1 MPERLRAELGA
12 GAADIA
18 DVVADVRQR
27 LPDMGPRRTIDDP
40 QIARFRLFDSITA
53 FLKNASRTQPLVL
66 VLDDLH
72 WADEGSLRLLEFV
85 ARELAGAR
93 LLLIGTYRD
102 VELSRRHPLSQ
113 TLAELTRE
121 RLFERIV
128 LRGLSRDD
136 VGRFIE
142 AACGTAPP
150 TELVDAVHA
159 QTEGNP
165 FFVTEVVRLLAQE
178 GELTPERLSA
188 RRSAGACASPRV
200 CGR

>member
-1 MPERLRAELGA
+1 WVQAIRSYVRDTDPERLRSELGT
-12 GAADIA
+12 GAAEIA
-18 DVVADVRQR
+18 DVVADVRDR
-27 LPDMGPRRTIDDP
+27 LSDLGFSPAIDDP
-40 QIARFRLFDSITA
+40 QMARFHLFDSIAA
-53 FLKNASRTQPLVL
+53 FLNSASRRQPLVL

-93 LLLIGTYRD
+93 LVLIGTYRD

-136 VGRFIE
+136 VGLFVE
-142 AACGTAPP
+142 ATC
-150 TELVDAVHA
+150 
-159 QTEGNP
+159 
-165 FFVTEVVRLLAQE
+165 
-178 GELTPERLSA
+178 
-188 RRSAGACASPRV
+188 
-200 CGR
+200 